1 MLEFGPGKPSWKNL
15 VRRFLMHQVPVLKP
29 DNGHVVHAIA
39 AKFPKSQVNAFD
51 RCPHILEVSDDH
63 DDALDAMATQ
73 ARDDVTDHKRQS
85 VVATVRERFGIPR
98 STLFRLA
105 ARLRKTQRASGLRPM
120 KRGTHEGA
128 LTLALRTERIIAEQ
142 VDRFWLKK
150 EKTSLAALLRRIRAV
165 CLTEGMSPP
174 HRSTVQMSIGV
185 EP

>member
-63 DDALDAMATQ
+63 DYVLDAMATE

-85 VVATVRERFGIPR
+85 VVATVREGSASRDQHCFGW
-98 STLFRLA
+98 
-105 ARLRKTQRASGLRPM
+105 LRGS
-120 KRGTHEGA
+120 
-128 LTLALRTERIIAEQ
+128 ERRNAHQ
-142 VDRFWLKK
+142 VC
-150 EKTSLAALLRRIRAV
+150 A
-165 CLTEGMSPP
+165 P
-174 HRSTVQMSIGV
+174 
-185 EP
+185 